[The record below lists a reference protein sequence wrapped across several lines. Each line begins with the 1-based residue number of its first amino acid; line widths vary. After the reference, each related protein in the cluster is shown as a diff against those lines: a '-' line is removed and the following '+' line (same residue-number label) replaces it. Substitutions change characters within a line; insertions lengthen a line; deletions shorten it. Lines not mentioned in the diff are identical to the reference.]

1 MHRVPETEN
10 LFSSNVV
17 QAITNTENTDEENNP
32 TTGRF
37 CSCTEP
43 DGTLAQGRLTCPNLP
58 SLLIQPKAFAGN
70 QWTEVGQ
77 DLRSKRAVAGP
88 DDVPTDED
96 DVDDDYEFV
105 FDPTAL
111 PPVFQF
117 PTPSNIT
124 KRAAIDECNRVLT
137 ASPVAKACIEDGV
150 IDAISNDTIESCVE
164 DIKVSPRGNFS
175 LIQVPCSNNLRF

>member
-1 MHRVPETEN
+1 M
-10 LFSSNVV
+10 FSSDVV
-17 QAITNTENTDEENNP
+17 QTITDTENTDAVNNP
-32 TTGRF
+32 TTGKF
-37 CSCTEP
+37 CLCTKP
-43 DGTLAQGRLTCPNLP
+43 DGTLTTDSFTCPLFQQ

-105 FDPTAL
+105 FDPTAS

-124 KRAAIDECNRVLT
+124 KSAAVDECNRVLT

-150 IDAISNDTIESCVE
+150 INAISNDTIESCVE
-164 DIKVSPRGNFS
+164 DIKVSCAAIFCFYSGRS
-175 LIQVPCSNNLRF
+175 KNLRF